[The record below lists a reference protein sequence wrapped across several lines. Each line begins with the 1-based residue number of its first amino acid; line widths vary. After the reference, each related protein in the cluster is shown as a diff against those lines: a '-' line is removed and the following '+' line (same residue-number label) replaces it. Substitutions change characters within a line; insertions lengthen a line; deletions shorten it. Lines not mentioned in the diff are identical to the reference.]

1 MQLKIWREE
10 DGASPRSV
18 ISIWLHCH
26 FFMLTLG
33 IVGLPIPDEVMM
45 TVVGYFTNSD
55 VLNYELALLCSF
67 FGALAGMIIS
77 YFIGKSGAPVHRQVW
92 EMGRAERKRMVKVE
106 RWMKKYGP
114 YSIILGYFIPGVRH
128 VTCYFSGIGKME
140 FKTYLSFAAIGAFL
154 WCFIFITIGK
164 CIGVI
169 NV

>member
-1 MQLKIWREE
+1 MELVQDLLSQYGYI
-10 DGASPRSV
+10 A
-18 ISIWLHCH
+18 I

-67 FGALAGMIIS
+67 FGTLAGMIIS
-77 YFIGKSGAPVHRQVW
+77 YFIGKKA
-92 EMGRAERKRMVKVE
+92 GRPFIDKYGKWVGLKEKRMVKVE

-154 WCFIFITIGK
+154 WCFVFITIGK